1 MSKKP
6 ATAPAATTAKR
17 NVYEVVTN
25 LIIDQLEKGVVAW
38 KQPWSQGANGIWPS
52 NYATKREYSG
62 FNAFYLN
69 LVAAGRPALYLT
81 YNQAKALGGQVR
93 RGEKG
98 HLITF
103 FRPAE
108 RTKPAAEGQPQ
119 PEGKKKEQRGTLQYF
134 TVFHYSQIDGID
146 FELPQPR
153 EEAQVPTIEQAEA
166 LVDAYTT
173 KPAIRFMQQRAYYSP
188 GLDYVNMPT
197 RESFT
202 NSGTYYSTLYHELV
216 HSTGHQK
223 RLNRDGIVNWV
234 GFGAENYAKEELIA
248 EMGASFLC
256 GMAGI
261 DPGIMAHNAAY
272 IANWLQALRN
282 DNKLVIQAASQ
293 AEKAVRFMLAPEVA
307 ESDEDQEQ
315 TSSEAGE

>member
-6 ATAPAATTAKR
+6 ATATTATAEKR
-17 NVYEVVTN
+17 NVYEIVTN

-38 KQPWSQGANGIWPS
+38 RQPWSNGANGIWPS

-119 PEGKKKEQRGTLQYF
+119 PEGKDKEKRGTMQYF
-134 TVFHYSQIDGID
+134 TVFHYTQIDGID
-146 FELPQPR
+146 FELPQPSD
-153 EEAQVPTIEQAEA
+153 EEKVPTIEQAEA
-166 LVDAYTT
+166 LVTAYTT
-173 KPAIRFMQQRAYYSP
+173 KPEIRSMQQRAYYSP
-188 GLDYVNMPT
+188 RLDYVNMPA

-202 NSGTYYSTLYHELV
+202 DSACFYSTLFHELT
-216 HSTGHQK
+216 HSTGHES
-223 RLNRDGIVNWV
+223 RLNRPGIAKWD
-234 GFGAENYAKEELIA
+234 GFGSENYAKEELIA

-261 DPGIMAHNAAY
+261 DPGIMGHNAAY
-272 IANWLQALRN
+272 IANWLGALRN

-293 AEKAVRFMLAPEVA
+293 AEKAVRFMLTPTPAEGEEPQPEA
-307 ESDEDQEQ
+307 SQQADE
-315 TSSEAGE
+315 